1 VARQPATR
9 GAAGAAGTRGVS
21 LRFFSEVISELRRV
35 TWPSRQETT
44 RLTILVIM
52 VSAFFGVVLGGI
64 DWAFARLAA
73 LLAGA

>member
-1 VARQPATR
+1 MARQPATR
-9 GAAGAAGTRGVS
+9 SGAGVVRTRGVG
-21 LRFFSEVISELRRV
+21 LRFFGEVFSELRRV

-44 RLTILVIM
+44 RLTVLVII